1 MQPCEDSF
9 TYEQLR
15 AQYPHKDELILKEG
29 EFFSIAFN
37 DQFAKYCIDEDGIR
51 QETYG
56 IEQTCILFSAVLNMG
71 SLNKADLYKY
81 IASSGKCSLIDRNE
95 ATSQDDDA
103 TSEDHDATSEDDDAS
118 SDATSES
125 SSDEES
131 VEEDDDDDSDEEPME
146 NDGGSDEEEEEPMED
161 DDGSDEEEEEQMEDD
176 NESNGQMNDNQIELG
191 KNLTTISDDLYLDW
205 NNPQTA
211 IYDII
216 DDIYGDDISDY
227 NIKGRNGKNKVDKDI
242 ISDIVEYVQKH
253 TQLNAREIREMI
265 RKKFD
270 LVRKYKAI

>member
-131 VEEDDDDDSDEEPME
+131 VEEDDDSDEEPME
-146 NDGGSDEEEEEPMED
+146 NDG
-161 DDGSDEEEEEQMEDD
+161 GSDEEEEEQMEDD

-191 KNLTTISDDLYLDW
+191 KNMTTISDDLYLDW
-205 NNPQTA
+205 NNPRTA

-216 DDIYGDDISDY
+216 DDIYGNDISDY
-227 NIKGRNGKNKVDKDI
+227 SMSGANGKNKVDKDI

-253 TQLNAREIREMI
+253 AQLNAREIREMI